1 MKKPFACYIGLHEW
15 NVTPAKYKDE
25 KAERLSLAL
34 VESIRECQHCK
45 KTQMRDRVLL
55 GLNPPEYFE
64 KWYTIHEKPKNIVF
78 DKK

>member
-1 MKKPFACYIGLHEW
+1 MKKPFTCYIGLHKW
-15 NVTPAKYKDE
+15 YVTPAVYKDA

-34 VESIRECQHCK
+34 QESTRECLCCGKVQRC
-45 KTQMRDRVLL
+45 DRVLL